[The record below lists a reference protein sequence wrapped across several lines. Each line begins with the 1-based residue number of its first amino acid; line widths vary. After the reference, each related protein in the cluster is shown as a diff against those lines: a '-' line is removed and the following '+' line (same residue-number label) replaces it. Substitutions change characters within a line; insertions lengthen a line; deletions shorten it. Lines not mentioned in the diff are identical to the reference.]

1 MINFDCVQLLLIGKS
16 NIQLGTILSKLFF
29 FWRFWV
35 HSCICVFKKTI
46 HSLFLDSQEYLF
58 LPGFIQGFSQHD
70 NCLLFSGLPVTP
82 SVTAYLKLLQI
93 LIEQLTW
100 PFVLDY
106 KYRLLPPKS
115 EYQQVR
121 RPYPPS

>member
-1 MINFDCVQLLLIGKS
+1 MFNLNIITSALHVDTLSVVASELVRKAGAQLEMDTEDFKIN
-16 NIQLGTILSKLFF
+16 
-29 FWRFWV
+29 RFV
-35 HSCICVFKKTI
+35 
-46 HSLFLDSQEYLF
+46 SLFLDSQEYLF
-58 LPGFIQGFSQHD
+58 LPGFIHGFSQHD

>member
-1 MINFDCVQLLLIGKS
+1 MFNLNIITSALHVDTLSVVASELVRKAGAQLEMDTENKIN
-16 NIQLGTILSKLFF
+16 
-29 FWRFWV
+29 RF
-35 HSCICVFKKTI
+35 I
-46 HSLFLDSQEYLF
+46 SLFLDSQEYLF
-58 LPGFIQGFSQHD
+58 LPGFIHGFSQYD
-70 NCLLFSGLPVTP
+70 NSLLFSGLPVTP
-82 SVTAYLKLLQI
+82 SITAYLKLLQI

-100 PFVLDY
+100 LFVLDY